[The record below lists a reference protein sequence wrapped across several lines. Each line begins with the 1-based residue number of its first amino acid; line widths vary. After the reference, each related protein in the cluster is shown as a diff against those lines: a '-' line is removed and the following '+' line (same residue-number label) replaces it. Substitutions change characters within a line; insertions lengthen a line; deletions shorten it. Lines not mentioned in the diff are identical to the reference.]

1 MPAVMILG
9 ARAPVA
15 LDHARRFARQGWKVF
30 VADSVPCRTSGWSK
44 AVSASIALPPPR
56 DAPLDFGRALAE
68 AARRHRVDLV
78 LPTCEEV
85 FYVSR
90 YRELLPPTVAVATD
104 HIDKLR
110 TLHSKLAFLE
120 IARGCGA
127 NVPDSAGVS
136 SIGEARDWARGRPAV
151 LKPEYSRFGV
161 HVHLY
166 PDGIPGDAAPLAA
179 QGRWVAQ
186 EYCDG
191 EEICSYSVAVSG
203 KLTAHVAYRPRYR
216 MSRSSS
222 YYFEPMDVPT
232 IRWFVEK
239 LVAKIGYTGQISFD
253 WILGSRGTCTVL
265 ECNPRAISGVHL
277 FGAADE
283 LPRAFLGDLQNV
295 VEPRVA
301 RPRMLAPLMLTV
313 GLVGAIRNSRVTEW
327 RHDYAR
333 ANDVF
338 LEPGDRMPMLGC
350 VRDFGS
356 HSWRALRKHCTV
368 REATTRDIEWDGEVL
383 PEC

>member
-1 MPAVMILG
+1 M
-9 ARAPVA
+9 
-15 LDHARRFARQGWKVF
+15 
-30 VADSVPCRTSGWSK
+30 
-44 AVSASIALPPPR
+44 
-56 DAPLDFGRALAE
+56 
-68 AARRHRVDLV
+68 
-78 LPTCEEV
+78 
-85 FYVSR
+85 
-90 YRELLPPTVAVATD
+90 PPTVTVATD

-110 TLHSKLAFLE
+110 ALHSKLEFLD

-127 NVPDSAGVS
+127 NIPESSGVL
-136 SIGEARDWARGRPAV
+136 SIDEARDWARGRPAV

-166 PDGIPGDAAPLAA
+166 PNGIPANAAPLAS

-191 EEICSYSVAVSG
+191 DEICSYSVAVAG
-203 KLTAHVAYRPRYR
+203 RLTAHVAYRPLYR

-232 IRWFVEK
+232 IRWFVER

-253 WILGSRGTCTVL
+253 WILGNRGTCTVL

-277 FGAADE
+277 FGPEDE
-283 LPRAFLGDLQNV
+283 LPGAFTGETEGV

-301 RPRMLAPLMLTV
+301 RPRMLTPLMLTV
-313 GLVGAIRNSRVTEW
+313 GLVGAIRNGRMAEW
-327 RHDYAR
+327 RRDFAR

-338 LEPGDRMPMLGC
+338 LESGDRMPMLGC

-356 HSWRALRKHCTV
+356 HSWRALRKRCTV